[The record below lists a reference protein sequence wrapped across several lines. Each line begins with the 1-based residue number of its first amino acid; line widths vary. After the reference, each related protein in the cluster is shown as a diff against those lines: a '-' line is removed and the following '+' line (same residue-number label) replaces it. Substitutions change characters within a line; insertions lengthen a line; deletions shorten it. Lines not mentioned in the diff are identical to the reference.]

1 MRRLLVA
8 IALAGSMSFVLAGAQ
23 SASAASR
30 LPAEGVFENCTLS
43 SQLPTCIQRLG
54 VMSHGGLK
62 VVVIGASGAPLTDLA
77 QYAAAAHSHGMSVM
91 WELDAGTTDWW
102 SDPASSTVMSGYYP
116 VFAAACGCRDN
127 GQLLAYMVKWLGGLG
142 GTYGYY
148 AADDGMLSPGDER
161 QMAAYVQAIKAQDP
175 SHTVMIGSGDETQT
189 KDYQAISDVMGNE
202 IYPVTNG
209 SVDWSGVAQEAS
221 DDQRIANQSGK
232 QSAFILQAF
241 TWGDNLSDGQAIGAC
256 TANDTR
262 ASCYAKLNYPTASQQ
277 LKLRNEILTHAD
289 PKLILWW
296 SFFGTAGDVT
306 GDTSSIFPTGNNAAS
321 RWQGLAAAIH
331 APAPPVG
338 RAQIAR
344 KDLTVIH
351 NSAIA
356 AGSGGSIAGSSSG
369 ATSEPGATPTGATVS
384 YSDTVAA
391 QTTLTV
397 LRAVPGIRSAHGCT
411 AVAGRLPGG
420 KDRRCTRFASVGTF
434 THRDRA
440 GRNSFHFTGRLN
452 GIKLLVGKYRLTA
465 FGTLARL
472 RGSSAATTFRIVA
485 GVPL

>member
-1 MRRLLVA
+1 MRRLLTA
-8 IALAGSMSFVLAGAQ
+8 IALAGSMSFVLVGAQ
-23 SASAASR
+23 SASASSS
-30 LPAEGVFENCTLS
+30 PAEGVFESCTLS
-43 SQLPTCIQRLG
+43 SELSTCLQRLG
-54 VMSHGGLK
+54 VMRQGGLK
-62 VVVIGASGAPLTDLA
+62 VVVIPASGAPLTDLA
-77 QYAAAAHSHGMSVM
+77 QYAAAAHSDGMSVM
-91 WELDAGTTDWW
+91 WELDDGTTDWW

-116 VFAAACGCRDN
+116 MFAAACGCRDN
-127 GQLLAYMVKWLGGLG
+127 NQLLAYMVKWLGGLG

-148 AADDGMLSPGDER
+148 AADDGMLSPGDDR
-161 QMAAYVQAIKAQDP
+161 QMTAYVQAIKAQDP
-175 SHTVMIGSGDETQT
+175 SHTVMIGSADETQT
-189 KDYQAISDVMGNE
+189 KDYQHIADVMGNE

-221 DDQRIANQSGK
+221 DDQRNANQAGK

-241 TWGDNLSDGQAIGAC
+241 TWGDNVSDGQAIGAC

-262 ASCYAKLNYPTASQQ
+262 ASCYAMLNYPTASQQ

-331 APAPPVG
+331 APAPLVG

-344 KDLTVIH
+344 KDLKVVH

-356 AGSGGSIAGSSSG
+356 AGSGGSIASSSSPSGGTSAPG
-369 ATSEPGATPTGATVS
+369 ATSTGATVS
-384 YSDTVAA
+384 YSDTAAA
-391 QTTLTV
+391 QTTLAV
-397 LRAVPGIRSAHGCT
+397 LRAVPGIRSPHGCD
-411 AVAGRLPGG
+411 AAAGRLPGG
-420 KDRRCTRFASVGTF
+420 KDRRCTSFASVGTF

-452 GIKLLVGKYRLTA
+452 GSKLLVGKYRLVA
-465 FGTLARL
+465 FGTVTRL
-472 RGSSAATTFRIVA
+472 RGTSAATTFQIVA
-485 GVPL
+485 